1 MDAYSYLTGQAL
13 RCQRNQLGEPNVR
26 NVWLTVN
33 RSRTESGL
41 KRDSIALYYFC

>member
-26 NVWLTVN
+26 NVWLTII
-33 RSRTESGL
+33 RES
-41 KRDSIALYYFC
+41 KIESSIN